1 MPAAYGRFAGIHY
14 TDGTYVQRNREK
26 QALGVFFLLIVLS
39 TPGPLQARLAGG
51 IMERAILH
59 RRRKVGQMEG
69 YTSIVYAGTLPVQ
82 ADGKTLDS
90 QNGSDAQLEDGVGSA
105 DAAEKADEGISGLE
119 LARFSASPDTPASPA
134 SSDAATSASS
144 SGGSAASSSA
154 EENASV
160 NGASSST
167 RLQQRLEY
175 IKPSKGALGQT
186 KSSDSLAGQT
196 HNDEASGLTSDVG
209 SVAAPVPETGER
221 DDGESD
227 RTSDNATLLK
237 AATVRGGMDVAKC
250 QPVSPEEVQA
260 NYEEKGATVLVL
272 DTADPS
278 EYSDGVILKRGS
290 KRIGVFYVD
299 VPLSEKA
306 AEARVKYFRDCKV
319 DLVVCISSVRT
330 YVRNLQGADIVITL
344 QDEEVSTMGGNSNG
358 SFFERA
364 SPWIASR
371 AILVSPSNVVSAKG
385 YRKPV
390 TGRLP
395 VTALSFR

>member
-1 MPAAYGRFAGIHY
+1 MSN
-14 TDGTYVQRNREK
+14 GTREK
-26 QALGVFFLLIVLS
+26 QALGVFLLLIVLS
-39 TPGPLQARLAGG
+39 TFGIAWYMVAGHSWNVAASS
-51 IMERAILH
+51 IDE
-59 RRRKVGQMEG
+59 KVGQMEG

-82 ADGKTLDS
+82 ADAKTLDS

-105 DAAEKADEGISGLE
+105 DAAEKADEGASGSGST
-119 LARFSASPDTPASPA
+119 SASPT
-134 SSDAATSASS
+134 SSDAAASVS

-167 RLQQRLEY
+167 GSSNGSNTSSS
-175 IKPSKGALGQT
+175 SKSASGQT
-186 KSSDSLAGQT
+186 KSFDSVAGLT
-196 HNDEASGLTSDVG
+196 HTDEASGLTSDVG
-209 SVAAPVPETGER
+209 SVAAPVPDTSEQ
-221 DDGESD
+221 DDSESD
-227 RTSDNATLLK
+227 RTSDNATVLK
-237 AATVRGGMDVAKC
+237 AATVRGGMDVAKS
-250 QPVSPEEVQA
+250 QPVSPEEVRA

-358 SFFERA
+358 SFFVNA
-364 SPWIASR
+364 PHVDSVG
-371 AILVSPSNVVSAKG
+371 AILVSPSNVVSAK
-385 YRKPV
+385 V
-390 TGRLP
+390 IESL
-395 VTALSFR
+395 

>member
-1 MPAAYGRFAGIHY
+1 MSN
-14 TDGTYVQRNREK
+14 GTREK
-26 QALGVFFLLIVLS
+26 QALGVFLILIVLS
-39 TPGPLQARLAGG
+39 TFGIAWYMVAGHSWNVAASS
-51 IMERAILH
+51 IDE
-59 RRRKVGQMEG
+59 KVGQMEG

-82 ADGKTLDS
+82 ADARTLDS
-90 QNGSDAQLEDGVGSA
+90 QNGSDAQLEEGVGSA
-105 DAAEKADEGISGLE
+105 DAAEKADEGVSESG
-119 LARFSASPDTPASPA
+119 SG
-134 SSDAATSASS
+134 SASS
-144 SGGSAASSSA
+144 ACPDTAASSTSSDTAASASFSGDSAASSSA
-154 EENASV
+154 DENASV

-167 RLQQRLEY
+167 GSSNGSNTLSS
-175 IKPSKGALGQT
+175 SKGALGQT
-186 KSSDSLAGQT
+186 KSSDGLAVQT

-209 SVAAPVPETGER
+209 SVAAPVPDTSEQ
-221 DDGESD
+221 DDSESD
-227 RTSDNATLLK
+227 RTSDNATVLK
-237 AATVRGGMDVAKC
+237 AATVRGGMDVAKS
-250 QPVSPEEVQA
+250 QPVAPEQVQA

-358 SFFERA
+358 SFFVNA
-364 SPWIASR
+364 PHVDSVG
-371 AILVSPSNVVSAKG
+371 AILVSPSNVVSAK
-385 YRKPV
+385 V
-390 TGRLP
+390 IESL
-395 VTALSFR
+395 

>member
-1 MPAAYGRFAGIHY
+1 MSN
-14 TDGTYVQRNREK
+14 GTREK
-26 QALGVFFLLIVLS
+26 QALGVFLLLIVLS
-39 TPGPLQARLAGG
+39 TFGIAWYMVAGHSWNVAASS
-51 IMERAILH
+51 IDE
-59 RRRKVGQMEG
+59 KVGQMEG

-82 ADGKTLDS
+82 ADAKTLDS

-105 DAAEKADEGISGLE
+105 DAAEKADEGASGSGST
-119 LARFSASPDTPASPA
+119 SASPT
-134 SSDAATSASS
+134 SSDAAASAS

-167 RLQQRLEY
+167 GSSNGSNTSSS
-175 IKPSKGALGQT
+175 SKSASGQT
-186 KSSDSLAGQT
+186 KSFDSVAGLT
-196 HNDEASGLTSDVG
+196 HTDEASGLTSDVG
-209 SVAAPVPETGER
+209 SVAAPVPDTSEQ
-221 DDGESD
+221 DDSESD
-227 RTSDNATLLK
+227 RTSDNATVLK
-237 AATVRGGMDVAKC
+237 AATVRGGMDVAKS
-250 QPVSPEEVQA
+250 QPVSPEEVRA

-299 VPLSEKA
+299 IPLSEKA

-358 SFFERA
+358 SFFVNA
-364 SPWIASR
+364 PHVDSVG
-371 AILVSPSNVVSAKG
+371 AILVSPSNVVSAK
-385 YRKPV
+385 V
-390 TGRLP
+390 IESL
-395 VTALSFR
+395 

>member
-1 MPAAYGRFAGIHY
+1 MSN
-14 TDGTYVQRNREK
+14 GTREK
-26 QALGVFFLLIVLS
+26 QALGVFLLLIVLS
-39 TPGPLQARLAGG
+39 TFGIAWYMVAGHSWNVAASS
-51 IMERAILH
+51 IDE
-59 RRRKVGQMEG
+59 KVGQMEG

-82 ADGKTLDS
+82 ADAKTLDS
-90 QNGSDAQLEDGVGSA
+90 QNGSDAQLEEGAGSA
-105 DAAEKADEGISGLE
+105 DAAEKAGEDISGSGS
-119 LARFSASPDTPASPA
+119 ASASSASPD
-134 SSDAATSASS
+134 AAASASS

-167 RLQQRLEY
+167 GSSNGSNTSSS
-175 IKPSKGALGQT
+175 SKGALGLT
-186 KSSDSLAGQT
+186 KSSDGFAGQT

-209 SVAAPVPETGER
+209 SVAAPVPDTSEQ
-221 DDGESD
+221 DDSESD
-227 RTSDNATLLK
+227 RTSDNATVLK
-237 AATVRGGMDVAKC
+237 AATVRGGMDVAKS

-358 SFFERA
+358 SFFVNA
-364 SPWIASR
+364 PHMDSVG
-371 AILVSPSNVVSAKG
+371 AILVSPSNVVSAK
-385 YRKPV
+385 V
-390 TGRLP
+390 IESL
-395 VTALSFR
+395 